1 MSRLTK
7 IRTIDLSDTKNGI
20 IVISKLDEPYGKNS
34 NSVASIGISLKGDEE
49 NLDWKTHIPIDDL
62 ADVIDALLE
71 IK

>member
-1 MSRLTK
+1 MSKLTK
-7 IRTIDLSDTKNGI
+7 IKTIDLSGTKNGI
-20 IVISKLDEPYGKNS
+20 IVVSKLDEPYGEGS

-49 NLDWKTHIPIDDL
+49 NLDWKTHIPIEDL